1 MVHSSAAPAEKPAH
15 ESQRESDS
23 QRHAHRHP
31 RVMLDVTLRFVEII
45 FSRLISFPDD
55 SLRFSF
61 SDLNQIFRQHFAFGG
76 LGGQMSQVECGGLA
90 VLDCCR
96 WHLLSPSF
104 DDCLIYLRAYN
115 QRALPLFQIC
125 NVPVAKKSYRS
136 NYRIELSDPMFE

>member
-1 MVHSSAAPAEKPAH
+1 MVRSSATPAEKPAH

-31 RVMLDVTLRFVEII
+31 RVMLDVTLRFVEIV
-45 FSRLISFPDD
+45 FSRLISFSDD

-61 SDLNQIFRQHFAFGG
+61 SDLNQIFRQH
-76 LGGQMSQVECGGLA
+76 VECGGLA

-125 NVPVAKKSYRS
+125 NVPVAKKSYRRPKMTGEYAGFMRTITQS
-136 NYRIELSDPMFE
+136 L